1 MTFPGSGFVPV
12 YCYPAGW
19 EVKVRRY
26 LISIMFVAVTLDAA
40 QAEGV
45 KIHNVEYPSAL
56 YGEGGAV
63 ITVESSKA
71 KVECVAYK
79 DGVPV
84 GSGSAYTTARIA
96 NIHIMLSR
104 RKGHFTVKCS

>member
-1 MTFPGSGFVPV
+1 M
-12 YCYPAGW
+12 
-19 EVKVRRY
+19 RRY
-26 LISIMFVAVTLDAA
+26 LISIMFVALTLDAA

-45 KIHNVEYPSAL
+45 IIHNVDYPSVTG
-56 YGEGGAV
+56 GEGVAV

-84 GSGSAYTTARIA
+84 GSASGYTTARIA
-96 NIHIMLSR
+96 NVIIVLST